1 MGVEMIEDNPTTLP
15 SSLLL
20 ELAAFDDV
28 DAFKLAVEK
37 PGFGL
42 DDAGFWYTR
51 NFGSNKMSCE
61 LRTPLMIAAQYGS
74 IRVLDFIIGSGE
86 VDVNRVAG
94 SDRVTALHCAVLG
107 GSDSCSS
114 VVLRLVSAEANVNLL
129 DASGNRACDLIAKLP
144 KIPTKSKQLDTL
156 LKGEDC
162 DSISMSDS
170 ESDSSSKKEYSV
182 SDLPDINNG
191 VYGSDD
197 FRMYCFKIKP
207 CSRAYTHDWTE
218 CPFAHPGEN
227 ARRRDPTKVN
237 YTCVP
242 CPEFKKGS
250 CKKGEECE
258 FAHGVFESWL
268 HPAQYRTRLCK
279 DETGCAR
286 KVCFFAHRREELRP
300 VYASTGS
307 AVPDNGMSVS
317 SPRGNGGFGCTSTPP
332 MSPSFAPSSPKNGAS
347 GGGGVM
353 WQGKSSGFGG
363 GTPPPSLQLPGS
375 RLRSSLSARD
385 MEFERELLKV
395 EHQMKQQ
402 HFHNQQQLHHHQQ
415 QQQMMSPRWNNNG
428 RISDMSPS
436 NLETAFNSVNI
447 SRSMS
452 MSTPMSMSMSPQ
464 SVLDSPMNIPRKMSP
479 PSVLDS
485 PKAVAMLNS
494 RAAAF
499 VKRSQSFIDRSAT
512 MNGNNS
518 SPMSPN
524 LSDWSAPNGK
534 LDWGMQGEEFNKLR
548 KSNSF
553 GYKVNHNNTTTMKA
567 LPPGFGEPDVTWV
580 NSLVKDETDSG
591 YAGLRSPNYGRGG
604 GGQGNGGRVQDVCPP
619 WEQLYME
626 HEVVV

>member
-1 MGVEMIEDNPTTLP
+1 MGVEMIQENPTLP
-15 SSLLL
+15 SLLL
-20 ELAAFDDV
+20 ELAALDDV
-28 DAFKLAVEK
+28 EGFKLAVEDNN
-37 PGFGL
+37 GYEADGVYT
-42 DDAGFWYTR
+42 WYTR
-51 NFGSNKMSCE
+51 RVGSTTMGYEQRS
-61 LRTPLMIAAQYGS
+61 PLMIAAQYGS
-74 IRVLDFIIGSGE
+74 VRVLDYLIGSGK
-86 VDVNRVAG
+86 VDVNRVCG
-94 SDRVTALHCAVLG
+94 SDRVTALHCAVSG

-114 VVLRLVSAEANVNLL
+114 VVLRLVSASAHVSSL
-129 DASGNRACDLIAKLP
+129 DASGNRACDLIPKLR

-156 LKGEDC
+156 LKGQTEC
-162 DSISMSDS
+162 DTISVSDS

-191 VYGSDD
+191 VYGSDE

-227 ARRRDPTKVN
+227 ARRRDPAKFN

-307 AVPDNGMSVS
+307 AVPDNGMNAMS
-317 SPRGNGGFGCTSTPP
+317 SPRGGGFGCTSTPP
-332 MSPSFAPSSPKNGAS
+332 LSPSFAPPSPKSGAS

-363 GTPPPSLQLPGS
+363 TPPPNLQLPGS

-395 EHQMKQQ
+395 EHQLQQQQ
-402 HFHNQQQLHHHQQ
+402 HHH
-415 QQQMMSPRWNNNG
+415 QQQMMSPRWSNNG
-428 RISDMSPS
+428 RMSDISPS
-436 NLETAFNSVNI
+436 NLESAFNSINI
-447 SRSMS
+447 SRNMSLPVSMA
-452 MSTPMSMSMSPQ
+452 MSMSMSPQ
-464 SVLDSPMNIPRKMSP
+464 SVLDSPINIPRKMSP

-499 VKRSQSFIDRSAT
+499 VKQRSQSFIDRSGT
-512 MNGNNS
+512 MNGNNL
-518 SPMSPN
+518 SPKSTN
-524 LSDWSAPNGK
+524 LSGWGAPNGK
-534 LDWGMQGEEFNKLR
+534 LDWGMQGDELNKLR

-553 GYKVNHNNTTTMKA
+553 GYRGNHTNNPMTPT
-567 LPPGFGEPDVTWV
+567 PPGFGEPDVTWV
-580 NSLVKDETDSG
+580 NSLVKDEANVEYLG
-591 YAGLRSPNYGRGG
+591 ARSPNYGRGG
-604 GGQGNGGRVQDVCPP
+604 GGGQGNGVRVQDMCPP